1 MTEKNPY
8 AAPQQTDF
16 AASSSEDQG
25 YGGIGRVTFIG
36 MLLGLYFSGTMLL
49 QSLDLPLN
57 VAVTLG
63 EFGPLVLLMA
73 LAVPRL
79 INMGGRGWWAL
90 GMLVPVL
97 NLLLLLR
104 CIAAPEGYAKH
115 RTLDPPGKVLLLSLV
130 ATVVLFVLVQLL

>member
-1 MTEKNPY
+1 MTDKNPY

-16 AASSSEDQG
+16 AASSSEEQG
-25 YGGIGRVTFIG
+25 YGGIGRLTFTG
-36 MLLGLYFSGTMLL
+36 LLVGLYFPATMLF
-49 QSLDLPLN
+49 SPFELPLN
-57 VAVTLG
+57 VASSLA
-63 EFGPLVLLMA
+63 EFGPLVLLVA

-130 ATVVLFVLVQLL
+130 ATVSLFVLLQLL